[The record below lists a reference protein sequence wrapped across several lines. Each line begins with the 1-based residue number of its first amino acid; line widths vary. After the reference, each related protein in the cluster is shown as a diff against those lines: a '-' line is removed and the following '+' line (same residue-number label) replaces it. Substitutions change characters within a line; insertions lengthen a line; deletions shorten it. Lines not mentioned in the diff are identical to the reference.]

1 MLIEDVINEE
11 IEYLEECIRELE
23 QSGFRINEELM
34 ARYEI
39 AKAQLQ
45 DAK

>member
-1 MLIEDVINEE
+1 MLIEEVIDDE
-11 IEYLEECIRELE
+11 IDYLEACIRELE
-23 QSGFRINEELM
+23 QSGFRINEELL